1 MTDVPLP
8 DAPRQLSAP
17 DGTPIAY
24 HAVPGVS
31 PAIVFLGG
39 FRSDMTGSKASA
51 LDAHA
56 RATGRAFLRFDYFGH
71 GRSGGRIE
79 DGTIGRWKDDVLLVL
94 DRLTAGPV
102 VLAGSSLGGWLMT
115 LAALAR
121 PDRVRGLVGIAAAPD
136 FTEDLVWPGL
146 NAAQRRALDT
156 ACVVYLPS
164 AYDPAPTPITRAL
177 VEDGRRHLV
186 LRAPIPFRGPVRLL
200 HGLADHEV
208 PWRFSKAL
216 LERMESRDATLT
228 LVKGGDHR
236 LSMPADLGRLVQAV
250 EAVCAAIAA
259 SPSR

>member
-186 LRAPIPFRGPVRLL
+186 LRRAIPLDLPVRLR
-200 HGLADHEV
+200 HGMADPDV
-208 PWRFSKAL
+208 PWATAL
-216 LERMESRDATLT
+216 RIAGQLASGDVTVA
-228 LVKGGDHR
+228 LVKGGGHR
-236 LSMPADLGRLVQAV
+236 LSEPADLAWL
-250 EAVCAAIAA
+250 AATLDELAA
-259 SPSR
+259 P